1 MGRFGITGKSQTQ
14 PILQLSDGLRSRL
27 VFAWL
32 AYKTPHI
39 LALVSALSL
48 LLGDLMSSAACFSAA
63 SPCPSQP
70 QKTSHTTV
78 SLSDCQFEVFLNGN
92 AFCGSFCGA
101 SMSNSHNM
109 RMCNDS
115 RSCLVFALTGL

>member
-39 LALVSALSL
+39 LALVSALPSFL
-48 LLGDLMSSAACFSAA
+48 EGLVKHWILHA
-63 SPCPSQP
+63 SDGPC
-70 QKTSHTTV
+70 
-78 SLSDCQFEVFLNGN
+78 
-92 AFCGSFCGA
+92 
-101 SMSNSHNM
+101 
-109 RMCNDS
+109 
-115 RSCLVFALTGL
+115 SCLISKHGTLGISCNICL

>member
-39 LALVSALSL
+39 LALVHPQTPKVSQCDSTLYTSHNRAAP
-48 LLGDLMSSAACFSAA
+48 SAAIGQSGY
-63 SPCPSQP
+63 S
-70 QKTSHTTV
+70 
-78 SLSDCQFEVFLNGN
+78 
-92 AFCGSFCGA
+92 
-101 SMSNSHNM
+101 
-109 RMCNDS
+109 
-115 RSCLVFALTGL
+115 